1 MKRLA
6 AATLA
11 LVAMTNLAI
20 ADGKKLLVLQSE
32 GRADAKTRTAVD
44 AAIVKLA
51 RGGGDQITPGEITYT
66 DAAAMVGC
74 KPEVTTCRDEVIS
87 SLGVDEIVITTVTPK
102 NGSLE
107 IAVRRAAKGTA
118 KDATVTVATAD
129 KVDGLAPLF
138 GVKPVGPNPP
148 DPKTDPNKPDPGT
161 IGPNPPDPTKTDP
174 LNTDPPK
181 TDPLNTDP
189 PKTDPLNTDP
199 PKTDPKTDTTA
210 VVKPLEE
217 PAGSDPKREKRRH
230 RMRVAGMAGGGGM
243 VLLGFI
249 LWGAAQGVEGD
260 VSNFEVRSGADL
272 RALQDLER
280 KGQAYA
286 GWGNLFFLGGLGLGG
301 VSTYYYFKA
310 RKQKKRATPTTAIA
324 PMLFDRGGGISLTI
338 GGMP

>member
-11 LVAMTNLAI
+11 LVAMTNLAV

-51 RGGGDQITPGEITYT
+51 RGGGDQVTPGEISYT

-74 KPEVTTCRDEVIS
+74 KPEVTACRDEVIS

-102 NGSLE
+102 NGSFE

-118 KDATVTVATAD
+118 KDATVTVAAAD
-129 KVDGLAPLF
+129 KVEGLGPLF

-148 DPKTDPNKPDPGT
+148 DVKTDPKPDPNT

-174 LNTDPPK
+174 LHTDPPK

-189 PKTDPLNTDP
+189 PKIDPEP
-199 PKTDPKTDTTA
+199 PKTDPPKIDPTTA
-210 VVKPLEE
+210 VVKPLEQ

-243 VLLGFI
+243 LLLGFI

-260 VSNFEVRSGADL
+260 VSSFQVRSRTDL
-272 RALQDLER
+272 LALQDLER

-310 RKQKKRATPTTAIA
+310 RKQKRRATPTTAIA
-324 PMLFDRGGGISLTI
+324 PILFDRGGGISLTI
-338 GGMP
+338 GGLP